1 MARFKP
7 LKHKTVVAGEMI
19 INGKEVQAVAVYDD
33 SLSTVAQRT
42 TQIDRIIRN
51 DTIVED
57 VFNYVD
63 ELRLSPD
70 ALIKREDVITKLRDV
85 IISDYPVE
93 VRTQ

>member
-7 LKHKTVVAGEMI
+7 LKNKTVVAGEMI

-33 SLSTVAQRT
+33 SLSTVEQRT

-57 VFNYVD
+57 VFNYID

-70 ALIKREDVITKLRDV
+70 ALVKREDVITKLRDV

-93 VRTQ
+93 VRGR